1 MSDSDDR
8 SDLSC
13 KDLLADHTGYCR
25 TTYGAAG
32 SAPPASTVG
41 TRSTIRRGEEIRW
54 QELLTHFRQVQIKHE
69 RSRRSQHSDD
79 SGGLSSSSGTLMA
92 GTGSGGTASTSARGG
107 GTGQGNSTPPGVGG
121 TARRKDTAGGRAPSG
136 RFGAA
141 AAAGGNT
148 SRSTSAGG
156 GTTSRPMS
164 PQHIPGTFSQGRAG
178 TNAVSNGISAAQRRT
193 GGVGPQAGRPR
204 GS

>member
-1 MSDSDDR
+1 MSNLVGR
-8 SDLSC
+8 SKLSC
-13 KDLLADHTGYCR
+13 MDLPADHAGYCR

-32 SAPPASTVG
+32 SAPPASAVG
-41 TRSTIRRGEEIRW
+41 TRSTIRRGEEIKW

-79 SGGLSSSSGTLMA
+79 SGGLSSSSGTLIA
-92 GTGSGGTASTSARGG
+92 GTGSSGNAPSSARSGG
-107 GTGQGNSTPPGVGG
+107 AGQGSGTPPGVGG
-121 TARRKDTAGGRAPSG
+121 TARRKDTASGRAPSG

-141 AAAGGNT
+141 AAGGST

-156 GTTSRPMS
+156 GSTSRPMS
-164 PQHIPGTFSQGRAG
+164 PQHVPGTFSQGRAG
-178 TNAVSNGISAAQRRT
+178 TNAVSNGPAAAQRRT
-193 GGVGPQAGRPR
+193 GAIGASAGRPR

>member
-1 MSDSDDR
+1 M
-8 SDLSC
+8 
-13 KDLLADHTGYCR
+13 
-25 TTYGAAG
+25 TYGAAG
-32 SAPPASTVG
+32 SAPPASVVG
-41 TRSTIRRGEEIRW
+41 TRSTIRRGEEIKW

-79 SGGLSSSSGTLMA
+79 SGGLSLSSGTLMA
-92 GTGSGGTASTSARGG
+92 GTGSGGSAPAPARAG
-107 GTGQGNSTPPGVGG
+107 GTGQGSGGTPPGASG
-121 TARRKDTAGGRAPSG
+121 TARRKDTTSGRAPSG
-136 RFGAA
+136 RFGA

-164 PQHIPGTFSQGRAG
+164 PQHVPGTISQGRAG
-178 TNAVSNGISAAQRRT
+178 LNAVSNGPSAAQRRT
-193 GGVGPQAGRPR
+193 GAVGLSAGRPR